1 MKRKILRISPL
12 PAAKLALVF
21 WFISGAFNT
30 TLQFFEPTQGP
41 KPPTWLFV
49 TLPFLLHVGAGSKLQ
64 SPMRPNY
71 AMQRSALVVTLF
83 AGLPSFSMGGI
94 WINPS

>member
-21 WFISGAFNT
+21 WFISGAFIT
-30 TLQFFEPTQGP
+30 TLHFFEPTQGP

-49 TLPFLLHVGAGSKLQ
+49 TLPFFHALLGA
-64 SPMRPNY
+64 
-71 AMQRSALVVTLF
+71 ALTLVLCVLYNFLAPRWSGIEVTV
-83 AGLPSFSMGGI
+83 ADEA
-94 WINPS
+94 